1 MLDAKKALRTIGRNG
16 QQTNAGRMQA
26 FVSGDT
32 SNTSAR
38 DVTECLVAE
47 FGGPKELARE
57 IHTLFEDCEDDRI
70 KLDIFKL
77 IYNSVMKFGE
87 MSKSDDAA
95 KERDV
100 ANVIRLMEERDP
112 TLISRAKHLMV
123 YIDNRPPGDAE

>member
-1 MLDAKKALRTIGRNG
+1 MSNAKTALRRIVGNG

-26 FVSGDT
+26 FVSGGT
-32 SNTSAR
+32 SNTSTR

-57 IHTLFEDCEDDRI
+57 AHTLFEDTDNEKI
-70 KLDIFKL
+70 KLDILKMV
-77 IYNSVMKFGE
+77 YGSVLKFGE
-87 MSKSDDAA
+87 LAKSDDAA

-123 YIDNRPPGDAE
+123 YIDNSPPGDAE